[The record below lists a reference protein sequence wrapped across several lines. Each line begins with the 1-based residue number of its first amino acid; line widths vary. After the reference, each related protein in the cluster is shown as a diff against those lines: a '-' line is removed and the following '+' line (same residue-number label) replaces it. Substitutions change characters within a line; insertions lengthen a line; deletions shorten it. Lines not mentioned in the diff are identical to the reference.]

1 MAGVVDR
8 QAPMRICFVGD
19 SFVNGTG
26 DDACLGW
33 VGRACAAA
41 RHAGRDVTYYN
52 LGIRGD
58 TTAHVLQRWH
68 REAEARLLPEHDG
81 RLVFSFG
88 ANDCCP
94 ATDGDGVR
102 VAPGQALANA
112 EAILTVAC
120 ASRPTLMVGP
130 APVGDPATD
139 RRIAALSAGLATLCA
154 GLGVPYLELFSL
166 VAAAPVWSR
175 EVAQGDGAHPN
186 KGGYEHVSEAFIRW
200 PPWRRWIEG
209 PA

>member
-1 MAGVVDR
+1 MPGVVDPH
-8 QAPMRICFVGD
+8 APMRICFFGD

-33 VGRACAAA
+33 VGRVCAAA
-41 RHAGRDVTYYN
+41 RHARRDVTCYN

-58 TTAHVLQRWH
+58 TTAHVLQRW
-68 REAEARLLPEHDG
+68 RCEAEARLLPEHDG

-94 ATDGDGVR
+94 TTNGDGVR
-102 VAPGQALANA
+102 VAPGQAIANA
-112 EAILTVAC
+112 KTILTVAR

-130 APVGDPATD
+130 LPVGDAATD
-139 RRIAALSAGLATLCA
+139 RRIAALSTEFATLCA
-154 GLGVPYLELFSL
+154 GLGVPYLDLFDL
-166 VAAAPVWSR
+166 VAASPVWSR

-186 KGGYEHVSEAFIRW
+186 TGGYGEVAEAFILW
-200 PPWRRWIEG
+200 APWRRWIDG

>member
-1 MAGVVDR
+1 MSGVADR
-8 QAPMRICFVGD
+8 QIPMRICFFGD

-41 RHAGRDVTYYN
+41 RHAGRDVTCYN

-58 TTAHVLQRWH
+58 TTTHVLQRWR
-68 REAEARLLPEHDG
+68 REAEARLLAEHDG

-94 ATDGDGVR
+94 AADGDGVR
-102 VAPGQALANA
+102 VAPAQALANA
-112 EAILTVAC
+112 ETILTVAR

-130 APVGDPATD
+130 LPVGDAATD
-139 RRIAALSAGLATLCA
+139 RRIIALSGEFGALCA
-154 GLGVPYLELFSL
+154 GLDVPYLDLFGL
-166 VAAAPVWSR
+166 VAASPVWSR
-175 EVAQGDGAHPN
+175 EVAEGDGAHPN
-186 KGGYEHVSEAFIRW
+186 MGGYGEVAEAFMRW

>member
-1 MAGVVDR
+1 MSGAVDCH
-8 QAPMRICFVGD
+8 AAMRICFFGD

-41 RHAGRDVTYYN
+41 RHAGRDVTCYN

-58 TTAHVLQRWH
+58 TTAQILQRW
-68 REAEARLLPEHDG
+68 RQEAEARLLAEHDG

-88 ANDCCP
+88 ANDCCTV
-94 ATDGDGVR
+94 TDGDGVR

-112 EAILTVAC
+112 EAILKVARD
-120 ASRPTLMVGP
+120 SRPTLMVGP
-130 APVGDPATD
+130 LPVGDVATD
-139 RRIAALSAGLATLCA
+139 RRIAELSAEFATLCA
-154 GLGVPYLELFSL
+154 GLRVPYLELFGL
-166 VAAAPVWSR
+166 VAASPVWSR
-175 EVAQGDGAHPN
+175 EVAHGDGAHPN
-186 KGGYEHVSEAFIRW
+186 MGGYREVGEAFMRW
-200 PPWRRWIEG
+200 DPWRLWIEG